1 MVKEQI
7 GELLNLLG
15 FKLEGNKYINMI
27 LLCIPYRLMWREDVF
42 IMRIVVLL

>member
-15 FKLEGNKYINMI
+15 FKLEGNKYIKKYPLAELI
-27 LLCIPYRLMWREDVF
+27 
-42 IMRIVVLL
+42 

>member
-15 FKLEGNKYINMI
+15 FKLEGNKYISNFRNTI
-27 LLCIPYRLMWREDVF
+27 I
-42 IMRIVVLL
+42 

>member
-15 FKLEGNKYINMI
+15 FKLEGNKYI
-27 LLCIPYRLMWREDVF
+27 LKSATYRV
-42 IMRIVVLL
+42 

>member
-15 FKLEGNKYINMI
+15 FKLEGNKYINLI
-27 LLCIPYRLMWREDVF
+27 SATL
-42 IMRIVVLL
+42 